1 MRRRTTLLV
10 GGATAAALAFGGLV
24 GGVLAESRSA
34 PSSSAAPAA
43 LADRALAGATGGIG
57 ASASSLAA
65 LEAQVREQPRDAT
78 LLTQLGYA
86 YQNRWRVTSDASNLP
101 RAEAAL
107 RRAVRVGADDAD
119 AILGLGLV
127 AASRHRFREALS
139 YGRRA
144 SALLPG
150 SARPYGVIGDSLV
163 ELGRYEQAFATFER
177 MISLRPNLGSY
188 SRIAYARELTGDRA
202 GAISAMTLALDT
214 AAGQPEATA
223 WARVEIAKLHLD
235 GGRLEL
241 ARRHLTAALRASPGY
256 PGARVELAHID
267 AVQARLVRALA
278 QAQRAAEAMPTG
290 DSLGVYAELLDRAG
304 RPAAAREQRALIDVL
319 NRDLRA
325 GGVKIDLDLALYRA
339 DNRIRPRATVELAR
353 SARARTPSVVADDVL
368 AWALARAGRCD
379 EALPIARRALRLGT
393 EDALFY
399 FHRGYAEGCAGNRAA
414 MRAWYAKA
422 LALSPAFSIRWEPVA
437 RAALEG

>member
-1 MRRRTTLLV
+1 MGHRRAFLV
-10 GGATAAALAFGGLV
+10 GGALAAALALGGLV
-24 GGVLAESRSA
+24 GGVLAEPRQESTTAASVAPGALAQWARTGSAGGVGTLGLRRLEAEVRSA
-34 PSSSAAPAA
+34 PRNAK
-43 LADRALAGATGGIG
+43 
-57 ASASSLAA
+57 
-65 LEAQVREQPRDAT
+65 

-86 YQNRWRVTSDASNLP
+86 YQLRWRVTSDASYLP
-101 RAEAAL
+101 LAETVL
-107 RRAVRVGADDAD
+107 RRAVRVGAEDAD
-119 AILGLGLV
+119 AVLGLGLV

-144 SALLPG
+144 EAMLPG

-163 ELGRYEQAFATFER
+163 ELGRYDQAFAAFER
-177 MISLRPNLGSY
+177 MVSLRPNLGSY

-202 GAISAMTLALDT
+202 GAISAMRLALDA
-214 AAGQPEATA
+214 AAGQPEASA
-223 WARVEIAKLHLD
+223 WAHVEIAKLHLN

-241 ARRHLTAALRASPGY
+241 ARRHLSAALRVSPGY
-256 PGARVELAHID
+256 PSARVELAHID
-267 AVQARLVRALA
+267 AAQGRLGRALT
-278 QAQRAAEAMPTG
+278 QAQRAAEAAPTG

-319 NRDLRA
+319 DRELRA
-325 GGVKIDLDLALYRA
+325 GGVEIDLDLALYRA
-339 DNRIRPRATVELAR
+339 DNRIRPRETVQLAR
-353 SARARTPSVVADDVL
+353 RARARTPSVSADDVL

-393 EDALFY
+393 EDALLY

-437 RAALEG
+437 RAALDG